1 MPKAV
6 KAYVRYIDA
15 TSRVVGKCAMYI
27 VLGMIG
33 ILLHETISRTVFNY
47 PRIWTV
53 EVAQFTMA
61 GYYFLGGAYSLLIG
75 GHVRMD
81 LLYGRWS
88 AKKRATADAI
98 TFSALLFYLIMLLYG
113 GISGIDYAL
122 TYGQVNFSSWGPPMA
137 PIKIIMVVGI
147 VLIILQAIAIF
158 FKDLAMARGKAIT

>member
-6 KAYVRYIDA
+6 KAYVRYIDS
-15 TSRVVGKCAMYI
+15 TSRAVGKFAMYI
-27 VLGMIG
+27 VLGMIV
-33 ILLHETISRTVFNY
+33 ILLHETISRTIFNY

-61 GYYFLGGAYSLLIG
+61 GYYFLGGAYALLIG

-98 TFSALLFYLIMLLYG
+98 TFSALLFYLILLLYG
-113 GISGIDYAL
+113 GISGVDYAL

-137 PIKIIMVVGI
+137 PIKIIMVIGI
-147 VLIILQAIAIF
+147 VLMILQAIAIF
-158 FKDLAMARGKAIT
+158 FKDLATARGKAIT

>member
-15 TSRVVGKCAMYI
+15 TSRAVGKFAMYI
-27 VLGMIG
+27 VLGMIV

-147 VLIILQAIAIF
+147 VLMILQAIAIF
-158 FKDLAMARGKAIT
+158 FKDLAVVRGKAIT